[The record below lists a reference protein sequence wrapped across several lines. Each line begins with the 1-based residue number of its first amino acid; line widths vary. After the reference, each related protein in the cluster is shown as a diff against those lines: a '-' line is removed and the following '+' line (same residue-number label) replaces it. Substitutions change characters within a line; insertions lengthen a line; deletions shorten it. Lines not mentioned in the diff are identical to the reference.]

1 MKYKRIRQLREDADM
16 TQTEP
21 AKILHCSQRV
31 YSNYELGERDIPTA
45 ILIALAQFHHTTTDY
60 ILELS
65 DIAHPCRKRKPI
77 Y

>member
-16 TQTEP
+16 TQTEL

-65 DIAHPCRKRKPI
+65 DVAHPCRRTKSVL
-77 Y
+77 